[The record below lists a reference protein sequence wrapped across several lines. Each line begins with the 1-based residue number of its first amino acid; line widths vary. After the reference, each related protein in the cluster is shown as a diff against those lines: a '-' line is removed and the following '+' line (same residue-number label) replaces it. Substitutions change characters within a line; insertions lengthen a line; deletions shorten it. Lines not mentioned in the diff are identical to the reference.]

1 MFVNSESREGGTE
14 FKLRSPSLD
23 KENQL
28 LEMSYHSLFQFGM
41 KGVVER
47 YRDKKLKQQC
57 KQSAHGALCD
67 AKALGKICTGSY
79 LRQNFHEFLEDR
91 DGEINWE
98 FQDLLRPSPRTIYL
112 PG

>member
-28 LEMSYHSLFQFGM
+28 LEMSNHSLFQFGM

-47 YRDKKLKQQC
+47 YGDKELKKQY
-57 KQSAHGALCD
+57 KQSAHGALFD

-79 LRQNFHEFLEDR
+79 IRQNFREFLED
-91 DGEINWE
+91 
-98 FQDLLRPSPRTIYL
+98 
-112 PG
+112 